1 MKKNK
6 KNSSAKDNMKKNEG
20 RASALKHTSNNK
32 SKTSAKISSSSAKE
46 KNKDV
51 SKKPGKNT
59 PVNSKEKNSNIAT
72 QKNKSASEKKEKKKT
87 AVASPVKKKP
97 TTTPAVKKKNSSGS
111 TNSEKIS
118 GKKQPQKSEIKEEPK
133 KIRKVLLDNEEII
146 IPDEIEKEVITEPDA
161 EPAVID
167 EVPIPDLDIPVSE
180 EEDVHEDDLALIP
193 EKKGRGRKKKN
204 DTKAGPGK
212 NTSLESYIRN
222 RPLQIDVTKPLLK
235 PKKEEQPKPF
245 SGKEDNRPR
254 YSDKELA
261 EFKEIILKKL
271 AEAQS
276 DYEQLKQQIN
286 NEDDHGTDDTSPTFK
301 LMEDGSELMTKEELT
316 RLAIRQE
323 KYIASLKNALIR
335 IENKTYGI
343 CRATGKLIPKER
355 LRIVPHATLSIDAK
369 LNQND

>member
-1 MKKNK
+1 MAKKKESKKGNKITKKVNSSKSTNK
-6 KNSSAKDNMKKNEG
+6 KLSGSKSKSVVKKNEKN
-20 RASALKHTSNNK
+20 SKKESEKIKKKPDESKNNK
-32 SKTSAKISSSSAKE
+32 SVTKKTS
-46 KNKDV
+46 
-51 SKKPGKNT
+51 SKKTVNANVTKKT
-59 PVNSKEKNSNIAT
+59 EVIKNSKSTA
-72 QKNKSASEKKEKKKT
+72 KKESSKSPKKASDTKIKKK
-87 AVASPVKKKP
+87 
-97 TTTPAVKKKNSSGS
+97 
-111 TNSEKIS
+111 I
-118 GKKQPQKSEIKEEPK
+118 
-133 KIRKVLLDNEEII
+133 LDIE
-146 IPDEIEKEVITEPDA
+146 PDEKDILIPVDDFEKDIIDPEEAPIED
-161 EPAVID
+161 
-167 EVPIPDLDIPVSE
+167 VPIADIDAAAPLDDDDDFSDDEAIDLV
-180 EEDVHEDDLALIP
+180 P
-193 EKKGRGRKKKN
+193 EKKGRGRKKKT
-204 DTKAGPGK
+204 DPKTQAQGK
-212 NTSLESYIRN
+212 FNSMESYIRN

-245 SGKEDNRPR
+245 IGSQDNRTR

-316 RLAIRQE
+316 RLALRQE
-323 KYIASLKNALIR
+323 KYITALKNALIR

-355 LRIVPHATLSIDAK
+355 LRVVPHATLSIDAK